1 MRNLVTTYPSTK
13 TGIVRTTF
21 TCKINE
27 SHVSLSFAV
36 SLFFSCHTRCIIV
49 LYSYDIQG
57 QTVINPVMT
66 GTQVRFVELDWAKE
80 EYKSSIGHQQ
90 RKARKVGKDSLWQA
104 KTERRFGFSQNNT
117 EPCYSCVILA
127 RCDFLAHTL

>member
-1 MRNLVTTYPSTK
+1 M
-13 TGIVRTTF
+13 
-21 TCKINE
+21 
-27 SHVSLSFAV
+27 
-36 SLFFSCHTRCIIV
+36 

-66 GTQVRFVELDWAKE
+66 GTQVRFVELDWTKE

-104 KTERRFGFSQNNT
+104 KTERRWVFT
-117 EPCYSCVILA
+117 EQHRAMLFVL
-127 RCDFLAHTL
+127 L